1 MGGPNIFAYCES
13 LYRQRLIFTLVVART
28 LGGPAV
34 VVLGAL
40 LLRVLDKVS
49 MLLAVA

>member
-1 MGGPNIFAYCES
+1 MGGPNIFAYFES
-13 LYRQRLIFTLVVART
+13 LYRQRLIFTLVVARN

-34 VVLGAL
+34 VVLGTL

>member
-1 MGGPNIFAYCES
+1 MRGPNIFAYWES
-13 LYRQRLIFTLVVART
+13 LYRQMLIFALVVARN

-34 VVLGAL
+34 VVLGGL
-40 LLRVLDKVS
+40 LLRVLDMVS

>member
-1 MGGPNIFAYCES
+1 M
-13 LYRQRLIFTLVVART
+13 FTLVVARN